1 MKTMRSVLVL
11 LALLVSANIVAKP
24 KIRIIATGGTI
35 AGVSESA
42 TSSAYSAGQVG
53 VQTLIDAVPQMLYL
67 ADISGE
73 QLVNIG
79 SQDMNDEVWLKL
91 AKRINQLLNVEGYDG
106 VVITHGTDTMEET
119 AYFLN
124 LTVHSDKPVVLV
136 GSMRPSTGI
145 SADGPGNLYAGV
157 AAAASPNSK
166 GRGVLVCMN
175 NLLLDAKDVIKM
187 HTTDVATFQSANYGK
202 VGYVYNIDNLHTTK
216 SEFNVDNLDRLPK
229 VGIVYGYANASPLPM
244 QAFVDANYDGI
255 VLAGVGD
262 GNFYKDVFD
271 VALKAREKGINI
283 VRSSRCPT
291 GPTCLN
297 GEVDDDKYH
306 FVAALTLNPQKARV
320 LLMLALT
327 KTHDW
332 QEIQEYFKKY

>member
-175 NLLLDAKDVIKM
+175 NLLLD
-187 HTTDVATFQSANYGK
+187 VATFQSANYGK
-202 VGYVYNIDNLHTTK
+202 VGYVYNGEAIYNRNIDNLHTTK